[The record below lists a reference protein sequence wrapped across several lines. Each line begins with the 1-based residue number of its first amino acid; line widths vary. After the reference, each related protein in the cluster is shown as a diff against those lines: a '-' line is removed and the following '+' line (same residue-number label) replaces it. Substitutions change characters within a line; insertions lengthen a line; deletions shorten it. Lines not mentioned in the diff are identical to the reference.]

1 MKKQIISKS
10 KAFNKLI
17 KAFISRYEAKRHLI
31 VLNLAFLAVIT
42 GCGSPGA
49 TKIDDNSY
57 YQLEDEVAVLINSS
71 VADAAP
77 LEMKF
82 IQQKLQLAKQAK
94 ADRKRG
100 LEAQYTE
107 QIHADIKIA
116 KLRAELNQKNNQ
128 LLNKR
133 DQVSA
138 AQVYQMELQERLQ

>member
-17 KAFISRYEAKRHLI
+17 KAFISPDKAKRHLI
-31 VLNLAFLAVIT
+31 VLNLAFLTVIT

-49 TKIDDNSY
+49 TKIDDNTY

-94 ADRKRG
+94 ADRKRS

-138 AQVYQMELQERLQ
+138 AQVYQLELQERLQ

>member
-10 KAFNKLI
+10 KAFNKLM
-17 KAFISRYEAKRHLI
+17 KPFISPNIINKQFF
-31 VLNLAFLAVIT
+31 VLYLAFMTIMT

-49 TKIDDNSY
+49 TKIDDNTF
-57 YQLEDEVAVLINSS
+57 YQLESDVAALINSP

-82 IQQKLQLAKQAK
+82 IQEKLRLAKQAK
-94 ADRKRG
+94 ADRKRSM
-100 LEAQYTE
+100 EAQYTE
-107 QIHADIKIA
+107 QIYADIKTA
-116 KLRAELNQKNNQ
+116 KLRLELNQKNNQ

-138 AQVYQMELQERLQ
+138 AQVYLLELQERLR

>member
-1 MKKQIISKS
+1 MKKQIINKS
-10 KAFNKLI
+10 RAFNKLI
-17 KAFISRYEAKRHLI
+17 KPFRSLYAVKTQLI
-31 VLNLAFLAVIT
+31 VLILAFLTVLS

-49 TKIDDNSY
+49 TKIDDNTF
-57 YQLEDEVAVLINSS
+57 YQLEADVAALINSPM
-71 VADAAP
+71 ADAAP
-77 LEMKF
+77 LEIKF

-94 ADRKRG
+94 AERKRG

-107 QIHADIKIA
+107 QIYADIEIV

-138 AQVYQMELQERLQ
+138 AQVYLLELQERLQ

>member
-10 KAFNKLI
+10 KAFNKLM
-17 KAFISRYEAKRHLI
+17 KAFMTLDATKKQVLL
-31 VLNLAFLAVIT
+31 LNLAFLTVLS

-49 TKIDDNSY
+49 TKIGDNSFQ
-57 YQLEDEVAVLINSS
+57 QLQQDVDAVVNSS

-77 LEMKF
+77 LEIKF
-82 IQQKLQLAKQAK
+82 IREKLQLAKKAK
-94 ADRKRG
+94 ADRDRK

-107 QIHADIKIA
+107 QIYADIEIA

-138 AQVYQMELQERLQ
+138 AQVYLLELQERLK

>member
-17 KAFISRYEAKRHLI
+17 KAFIGSNQLKTTLI
-31 VLNLAFLAVIT
+31 VMNLAFLTVLS

-49 TKIDDNSY
+49 TKIDDNTY
-57 YQLEDEVAVLINSS
+57 YQLESDVAAIINSK

-77 LEMKF
+77 LEIKF
-82 IQQKLQLAKQAK
+82 IKEKLRLAKQAK
-94 ADRKRG
+94 AEKKRS

-107 QIHADIKIA
+107 QIYADIATA

-128 LLNKR
+128 LLDKR

-138 AQVYQMELQERLQ
+138 AQVYLMELKERLQ

>member
-1 MKKQIISKS
+1 MKKQIINKS

-17 KAFISRYEAKRHLI
+17 KVFISPNKVKIHLI
-31 VLNLAFLAVIT
+31 LLNLALLTILS

-49 TKIDDNSY
+49 TKIDDNTY
-57 YQLEDEVAVLINSS
+57 AQLESDVTALMNTS

-77 LEMKF
+77 LEIKF
-82 IQQKLQLAKQAK
+82 IQEKLRLAKQAK
-94 ADRKRG
+94 ADRKKS
-100 LEAQYTE
+100 LETQYTE
-107 QIHADIKIA
+107 QIYADIKIA
-116 KLRAELNQKNNQ
+116 KLRSELNQKNNE

>member
-1 MKKQIISKS
+1 MKKQIINKS
-10 KAFNKLI
+10 KAFNKLV
-17 KAFISRYEAKRHLI
+17 KVFISPNRVKIHVIA
-31 VLNLAFLAVIT
+31 LNLAFLTILS

-49 TKIDDNSY
+49 TKIDDNTY
-57 YQLEDEVAVLINSS
+57 GQLESDVAALINSS

-77 LEMKF
+77 LEIKF
-82 IQQKLQLAKQAK
+82 IQEKLQLVQQAK

-107 QIHADIKIA
+107 QIYADIQIA
-116 KLRAELNQKNNQ
+116 KLRAELNHKNNE